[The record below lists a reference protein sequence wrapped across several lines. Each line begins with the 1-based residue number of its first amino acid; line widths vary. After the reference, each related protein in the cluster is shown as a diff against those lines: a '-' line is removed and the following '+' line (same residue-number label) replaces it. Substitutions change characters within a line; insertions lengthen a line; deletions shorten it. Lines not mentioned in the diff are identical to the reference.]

1 MLLCIWSQCPLCQE
15 RSKAFLL
22 DGGARRH
29 YFCKACGEF
38 EITRPALSAITRG
51 TKALREQILRQERA
65 LQGRR
70 LVAIRLADESAF
82 LERVEVAVAKH
93 RA

>member
-15 RSKAFLL
+15 RSRAFLL

-38 EITRPALSAITRG
+38 EITRAALSAINRG
-51 TKALREQILRQERA
+51 TEALREQILKKGRS

-82 LERVEVAVAKH
+82 MERVEVAVAKR